1 MADSS
6 FRRSLGLWDATFLVS
21 GSMIGSGIFIVS
33 ADMLRYVG
41 GSGWMIAL
49 WIFSGFLTLIGA
61 LCYGELAGM
70 MPQAGGQFIYIKNAF
85 GRLPSFLYGWTV
97 FTVIQTGVI
106 AAVAVA
112 FSRFI
117 AVFIPVLSPDR
128 VWISL
133 QGKTLYM
140 NQITAILMILFLT
153 FLNARGVENG
163 KLIQKIFTTSK
174 IVALLF
180 LVAAGLV
187 IGAGSGY
194 LQENF
199 MDPFSSFSWKL
210 YDTWVQVE
218 THGFGLLLALGMA
231 SIGALFSSDAW
242 NNVTFVAGEIK
253 NPERNIPKSLLLG
266 VGMVTLLYVLVNI
279 SYLCLLPAHG
289 LPYEKGPLARG
300 IAFAEFDRVGT
311 AAAHMIMGEPAV
323 YFIAALIVISTF
335 GCNNGI
341 ILSGARVYYAMAQ
354 EKLFAA
360 SAAKLNRNGVPAWA
374 LYAQAIWASVLTLS
388 GSYGDLLDYTTFA
401 SLLFYILTISGI
413 FVLRKNKNF
422 PESPFRVHAL
432 LPVIYIILAALV
444 CMLLLIAKPQ
454 NTIAGLI
461 IVGLGL
467 PVYFF
472 FFRQKQKVQHRSK
485 QE

>member
-1 MADSS
+1 MADAS
-6 FRRSLGLWDATFLVS
+6 FRRTLGLWDATFLVS

-41 GSGWMIAL
+41 GPGWMIAL
-49 WIFSGFLTLIGA
+49 WVFSGFLTLLAA

-117 AVFIPVLSPDR
+117 AVFFPALSPDR
-128 VWISL
+128 VWITM

-140 NQITAILMILFLT
+140 NQITAIAMILFLT
-153 FLNARGVENG
+153 FMNARGVENG
-163 KLIQKIFTTSK
+163 KLIQKVFTSSK
-174 IVALLF
+174 IIALLF
-180 LVAAGLV
+180 LVAAGLI

-194 LQENF
+194 LEENF
-199 MDPFSSFSWKL
+199 LHPFEAFSWKL
-210 YDTWVQVE
+210 NDTWVR
-218 THGFGLLLALGMA
+218 TNLDGFGLLLALGMA

-253 NPERNIPKSLLLG
+253 APEKNIPKSLLLG
-266 VGMVTLLYVLVNI
+266 VGMVTLLYVLVNV

-289 LPYEKGPLARG
+289 LYDAQSPVAKG
-300 IAFAEFDRVGT
+300 IAFAAFDRVGT

-323 YFIAALIVISTF
+323 YFIAVLIVISTF

-360 SAAKLNRNGVPAWA
+360 RAGKLNRFGVPAWA
-374 LYAQAIWASVLTLS
+374 LYAQAGWASVLTLS

-422 PESPFRVHAL
+422 PESPFRVHSL
-432 LPVIYIILAALV
+432 LPVIYILLATLV
-444 CMLLLIAKPQ
+444 CMLLLIAKPH
-454 NTIAGLI
+454 NTLAGLF

-472 FFRQKQKVQHRSK
+472 FFRQKKESPASV
-485 QE
+485 